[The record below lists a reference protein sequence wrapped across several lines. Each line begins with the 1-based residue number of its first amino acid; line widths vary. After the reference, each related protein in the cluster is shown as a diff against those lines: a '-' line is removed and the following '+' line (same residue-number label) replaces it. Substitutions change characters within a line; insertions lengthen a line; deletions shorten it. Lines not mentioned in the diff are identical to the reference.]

1 MEKHYQ
7 LHVHFKHICDIK
19 EELLVVELLLIL
31 HPNSY
36 NLSHTSI

>member
-7 LHVHFKHICDIK
+7 LNVHFKHICDIK
-19 EELLVVELLLIL
+19 EELLVVELLIL